1 MARKMIDID
10 KIVSG
15 VIDGDQLQINALKDI
30 SIEKGRKVGTE
41 LQWAF
46 NGENL
51 LVSMLVLMVKKGYF
65 NEKIEL
71 TDYLFL
77 KLNRLLEEEVR
88 REVVSLLE

>member
-1 MARKMIDID
+1 MIDID